1 MNRIRSALATA
12 TVAVM
17 AACAPMPRGGSVQ
30 APLGEP
36 FRLAQGETASV
47 TGTQMTV
54 RFAEV
59 VSDSRCPVG
68 VQCVRA
74 GDVCRGAF
82 ARLKPGCGYSMRRST
97 ASNTSRPRPPE
108 RPFTSS
114 RTVSRLSP
122 PPRPVNSGR
131 SLAGSTSVRQSPR

>member
-12 TVAVM
+12 AVAVM
-17 AACAPMPRGGSVQ
+17 AACTTMPRGGTVQ
-30 APLGEP
+30 APLNEP

-47 TGTQMTV
+47 TGTQLTV

-74 GDVCRGAF
+74 GEARVSFELRGGASPQAVILATGGAEPRHATYDAFDVHLVTLEPQPR
-82 ARLKPGCGYSMRRST
+82 T
-97 ASNTSRPRPPE
+97 NVPRPAYVATL
-108 RPFTSS
+108 R
-114 RTVSRLSP
+114 V
-122 PPRPVNSGR
+122 
-131 SLAGSTSVRQSPR
+131 VRR